1 MIDALCLAE
10 GQAEYI
16 DSALEGGFIG
26 LLLGTLILAVLIAV
40 VVAPFVLRRYDTQVR
55 RLMRLRQ
62 RAGLP
67 DAWVAKQSSA
77 FSSSLGSEGFDSTVD
92 HSTLADLESASRSRL
107 SMVRRATWIA
117 YGVFVVISAVLAPT
131 LGSALATPDRVGYFL
146 AVCFVGAV
154 PAFVNVRPQ
163 GSKTL
168 VLLGSVVLGIVLSV
182 LEAAGAP
189 AGTESDPVE
198 AIGPPILLAALY
210 FTIAHR
216 KLRAVVV
223 PLTLLL
229 TVVLLGILAA
239 FWSLVFISCIRQP
252 DALALS
258 LASAILA
265 VATMVVGA
273 SVYGGRKAIDVVARL
288 QERGF
293 VSDISI
299 SAGMGLTFIALL
311 FAVGL
316 GLESDLAMWQTGLA
330 GASWAGLA
338 CMAYAVAVRRG
349 TIRSPARSLLVL
361 RVFSRSKAAER
372 LLDAVQTDW
381 RYVGPV
387 NQIAGPDLVRLNVD
401 LYEFGKFVNAKVH
414 ELFLFGAVT
423 REQLLARLVRHP
435 DREGRF
441 RVNEVFCL
449 ETAWRGTVEQMMEM
463 SDAILLDVRGFGP
476 ERRGTAFELELLVR
490 RGFIR
495 RVVAI
500 GDQTTRWDYFDERI
514 RNAGGNAEVVVREHI
529 TGPKDSS
536 ARFVRAL
543 MRVAAGEAASE
554 KQG

>member
-1 MIDALCLAE
+1 VIDAVCLAE
-10 GQAEYI
+10 VQTEYI
-16 DSALEGGFIG
+16 QEALSGGFIG
-26 LLLGTLILAVLIAV
+26 LLLGLLIVASLVAVA
-40 VVAPFVLRRYDTQVR
+40 VAPFVLRRYDGQVR
-55 RLMRLRQ
+55 RLMRLQQ
-62 RAGLP
+62 RAALP
-67 DAWVAKQSSA
+67 DAWMAKQSRA
-77 FSSSLGSEGFDSTVD
+77 FSPSPAVDGSDRTFDQ
-92 HSTLADLESASRSRL
+92 STLTELENASGWRL
-107 SMVRRATWIA
+107 SLVRRATWIA
-117 YGVFVVISAVLAPT
+117 YGVFVAASFVLAPV
-131 LGSALATPDRVGYFL
+131 LGTALATPDLVGYFI

-163 GSKTL
+163 GSKTF
-168 VLLGSVVLGIVLSV
+168 VLAGSVVLGVVLSV
-182 LEAAGAP
+182 LEGAAAP
-189 AGTESDPVE
+189 AE
-198 AIGPPILLAALY
+198 AEPLDALWAPLLLGALY

-216 KLRAVVV
+216 KLRSVVI
-223 PLTLLL
+223 PLTLLF
-229 TVVLLGILAA
+229 TVVLGGILAA
-239 FWSLVFISCIRQP
+239 FWALMFVSCLQQP
-252 DALALS
+252 TDALAWS
-258 LASAILA
+258 LASTTLA
-265 VATMVVGA
+265 LATLVAGG
-273 SVYGGRKAIDVVARL
+273 SVYGGRKVIDAVARL

-316 GLESDLAMWQTGLA
+316 GIDSGFAMWQIALA
-330 GASWAGLA
+330 GALWAGLA
-338 CMAYAVAVRRG
+338 CAAYAVVVRRG
-349 TIRSPARSLLVL
+349 AKPTPAKSLLVL
-361 RVFSRSKAAER
+361 RVFSRSRAAER
-372 LLDAVQTDW
+372 LLDAMQTDW

-414 ELFLFGAVT
+414 EVFLFGAVT

-490 RGFIR
+490 RGFIH

-500 GDQTTRWDYFDERI
+500 GDQTTSWGYFDERI

-543 MRVAAGEAASE
+543 MRVAAGETASE

>member
-1 MIDALCLAE
+1 MIDAVCLAE

-26 LLLGTLILAVLIAV
+26 LLLGTLIVAAFIAV
-40 VVAPFVLRRYDTQVR
+40 VVAPFVLRRYDAQVR

-62 RAGLP
+62 RAALP

-77 FSSSLGSEGFDSTVD
+77 FSSSLAAEGSDSTLGR
-92 HSTLADLESASRSRL
+92 STLADLESASRSRL
-107 SMVRRATWIA
+107 ATVRRATWTA
-117 YGVFVVISAVLAPT
+117 YGVFVVVSVVLAPT
-131 LGSALATPDRVGYFL
+131 LGTALATPEKVGYFL

-182 LEAAGAP
+182 LEAAGTPPGSDA
-189 AGTESDPVE
+189 DPVE
-198 AIGPPILLAALY
+198 ALGPPIFLAALY

-229 TVVLLGILAA
+229 TVVLVGILVA
-239 FWSLVFISCIRQP
+239 FWSLIFISCIKQP

-258 LASAILA
+258 LASMILA

-316 GLESDLAMWQTGLA
+316 GIDSDFAMWQIGLA
-330 GASWAGLA
+330 GALWAVLA
-338 CMAYAVAVRRG
+338 CAAYAVAVRRA
-349 TIRSPARSLLVL
+349 TKRAPAKSLLVL
-361 RVFSRSKAAER
+361 RVFSRSRAAER

-387 NQIAGPDLVRLNVD
+387 HQIAGPDLVRLNVD
-401 LYEFGKFVNAKVH
+401 LYEFGKFVNAKLH
-414 ELFLFGAVT
+414 ELFLFGGVT
-423 REQLLARLVRHP
+423 REQLHARLVRDA

-449 ETAWRGTVEQMMEM
+449 ETAWRATVEQMMEV
-463 SDAILLDVRGFGP
+463 SDAVLLDVRGFGP
-476 ERRGTAFELELLVR
+476 DRQGTAFELELLVR
-490 RGFIR
+490 RGFIS

-500 GDQTTRWDYFDERI
+500 GDRTTNWDYFDERI
-514 RNAGGNAEVVVREHI
+514 QHAGGKAQEVVREHI
-529 TGPKDSS
+529 TGRKDRSS
-536 ARFVRAL
+536 RFVGAL
-543 MRVAAGEAASE
+543 MRVAAGAVNCP
-554 KQG
+554 

>member
-1 MIDALCLAE
+1 VIDAVCLAE
-10 GQAEYI
+10 GRAEYI
-16 DSALEGGFIG
+16 DSILEGGFTG
-26 LLLGTLILAVLIAV
+26 LLLGTLIVAAFIAV
-40 VVAPFVLRRYDTQVR
+40 VVAPFVLRRYDAQVR

-62 RAGLP
+62 RATLP
-67 DAWVAKQSSA
+67 DAWVARQSSV
-77 FSSSLGSEGFDSTVD
+77 FSSSLAAEGSDRRLD
-92 HSTLADLESASRSRL
+92 QSTLADLESASRSRL
-107 SMVRRATWIA
+107 STVRRATWTA
-117 YGVFVVISAVLAPT
+117 YGIFVVISVVLAPT
-131 LGSALATPDRVGYFL
+131 IGAALTTPDKVGYFL

-189 AGTESDPVE
+189 PGSEADPVE
-198 AIGPPILLAALY
+198 AVGPPILLAALY

-229 TVVLLGILAA
+229 TVVLGGVLAA

-252 DALALS
+252 DAVALS
-258 LASAILA
+258 LASTVLA

-273 SVYGGRKAIDVVARL
+273 SVYGGRKAIDVVARW

-293 VSDISI
+293 LSDISI

-316 GLESDLAMWQTGLA
+316 GIDEDFAMWQLGLA
-330 GASWAGLA
+330 GAVWAGLA
-338 CMAYAVAVRRG
+338 CAAYAVAVRRRTRQG
-349 TIRSPARSLLVL
+349 PSKSLLVL
-361 RVFSRSKAAER
+361 RVFSRSRTAER

-387 NQIAGPDLVRLNVD
+387 YQIAGPDLVRLNVD
-401 LYEFGKFVNAKVH
+401 LYEFGKFVSAKLH
-414 ELFLFGAVT
+414 ELFLFGGVT
-423 REQLLARLVRHP
+423 REQLLARLVRDP

-449 ETAWRGTVEQMMEM
+449 ETAWRTTVEQMMEL

-490 RGFIR
+490 RGFIGK
-495 RVVAI
+495 VVAI
-500 GDQTTRWDYFDERI
+500 GDRTTNWDYFDERI
-514 RNAGGNAEVVVREHI
+514 RGAGGNSQDLVREHI
-529 TGPKDSS
+529 TGSNDRSS
-536 ARFVRAL
+536 RFVGSL
-543 MRVAAGEAASE
+543 MRAAVGAVTCP
-554 KQG
+554 